1 MLLGETFISATM
13 ILLDN
18 NSARP
23 TASLCPGVASSAVES
38 KRIDWSS
45 PRLEWRYLEQVN
57 VRFCYFII
65 TSGYAADNLVEIAVD
80 NRAHGGVTR
89 CKAVTVDNVLT
100 DSYEI
105 WNGTVP
111 SAKSELRKWSLWLHF
126 WLMTGAIYFKMM
138 TATINITIIFFTN
151 ITLCPVNIHLLYG
164 ENI

>member
-23 TASLCPGVASSAVES
+23 TVSLCPGVASSAVES
-38 KRIDWSS
+38 KRIDRSS
-45 PRLEWRYLEQVN
+45 PRVEWRYLEQVN

-65 TSGYAADNLVEIAVD
+65 TSGYAADNLVEIVEIAAD

-111 SAKSELRKWSLWLHF
+111 SAKSELRK
-126 WLMTGAIYFKMM
+126 
-138 TATINITIIFFTN
+138 
-151 ITLCPVNIHLLYG
+151 
-164 ENI
+164 